1 MAFDANALDRETRGF
16 ISITTTSPLA
26 GFTANCTFD
35 PPVSTPTRRIHA
47 KAASRMIWYST
58 SLSVCAGATVMESP
72 VCTPIGSKFS
82 IEQMMTQLSAVSR
95 MTSSS
100 YSFQPAILFSIKIS
114 LIGLASRPFEANCA
128 NSSAVFAIPV
138 PRPPKMYAGRMIAG
152 RPMVLMTSRASSML
166 WAMPL
171 SGTFKPISIMA
182 FLNFSR
188 SSAVEID
195 SALAPISSGVPGTP
209 TRPRSNKAIAKFRPV
224 CPPSVGRTASGFS
237 RSMIFATTSQVNGSM
252 YVRSAKSGSVMIVA
266 GFEFAKMTR

>member
-16 ISITTTSPLA
+16 ISMTTTSPLA
-26 GFTANCTFD
+26 GFTANCTLE

-58 SLSVCAGATVMESP
+58 SLNVCAGATVMESP

-195 SALAPISSGVPGTP
+195 SALAPMSSGVPGTP

-237 RSMIFATTSQVNGSM
+237 RSMIFATTSHVNGSM
-252 YVRSAKSGSVMIVA
+252 
-266 GFEFAKMTR
+266 

>member
-1 MAFDANALDRETRGF
+1 MAFDANALDRDTRGF

-26 GFTANCTFD
+26 GLTANCTFD

-47 KAASRMIWYST
+47 KAASRIIWYST
-58 SLSVCAGATVMESP
+58 SLRVCAGATVMESP

-100 YSFQPAILFSIKIS
+100 YSFHPAILFSIKIS
-114 LIGLASRPFEANCA
+114 RIGLASRPFAAKSA

-138 PRPPKMYAGRMIAG
+138 PRPPKMYAGRMMAG
-152 RPMVLMTSRASSML
+152 RPMVLMTSRASSIE
-166 WAMPL
+166 WAIPL
-171 SGTFKPISIMA
+171 SGTLRPISIMA
-182 FLNFSR
+182 FLNLSR

-195 SALAPISSGVPGTP
+195 SALAPMSSGVPGTP
-209 TRPRSNKAIAKFRPV
+209 TRPRSKSSIAKLRPV

-237 RSMIFATTSQVNGSM
+237 RSMIFAMTSHV
-252 YVRSAKSGSVMIVA
+252 SGSI
-266 GFEFAKMTR
+266 